1 MYTIACDMGGTR
13 IKLGLVKDSKVINTE
28 VIPAYSGKGLK
39 PRLPAIVETINKMCV
54 NQKVKSK
61 DCIGMAIA
69 SPGVI
74 SSDNRRIASMNEK
87 YFDAPSLDLTAWA
100 KEELGVPLFIEND
113 ARMATIGEWKYG
125 AGRNYDYLVMMT
137 LGTGLGTSAVINGQ
151 LLRGFHG
158 IGGLLGGHFTVNY
171 NGRKCTCGNIGCSEI
186 EASTVS
192 INELAKAYPGF
203 CNSKL
208 ANEEVIEYEA
218 VFKCAADG
226 DLCASYLL
234 EHSLKVWSITVLNL
248 VHAYDP
254 EIVILGGGI
263 MASGDIIIP
272 AIQNYLE
279 KYTWNPWDKPRV
291 VKAENGNN
299 AALLACEW
307 LLKNKLNLIK

>member
-13 IKLGLVKDSKVINTE
+13 IKLGLVKDSKVITTE

-39 PRLPAIVETINKMCV
+39 PRLPVMVETINNMC
-54 NQKVKSK
+54 NKQNTLSK
-61 DCIGMAIA
+61 NCIGMAIA

-87 YFDAPSLDLTAWA
+87 YFDAPSLNLTAWA

-125 AGRNYDYLVMMT
+125 AGKNYDYLVMMT

-203 CNSKL
+203 HDSKL
-208 ANEEVIEYEA
+208 ANEDVIEYES
-218 VFKCAADG
+218 VFKYAADG

-272 AIQNYLE
+272 AIQDYLE
-279 KYTWNPWDKPRV
+279 KYTWNPWDKARV

-307 LLKNKLNLIK
+307 LLKNKLNLK